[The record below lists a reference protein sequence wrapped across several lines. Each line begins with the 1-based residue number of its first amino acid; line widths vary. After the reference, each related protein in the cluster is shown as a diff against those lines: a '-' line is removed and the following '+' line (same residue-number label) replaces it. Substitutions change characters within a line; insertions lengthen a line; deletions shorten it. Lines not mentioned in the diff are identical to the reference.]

1 VLVFVLSF
9 VNLIGLILTAT
20 ALGGLAPW
28 SRWQFVGFFGVVE
41 VASGLANVISP
52 NIWRLPIAELQTNR
66 QTSVKL
72 AMSALLLP
80 HWGGL
85 IRCGAGL
92 VCISFAAWH
101 SGLGPASALLPP
113 FVLLLAW
120 SIVAISAALARAGIA
135 RPDLDVAQVI
145 VRWHKRE
152 RELTPV
158 SLSAAILQF
167 LLTVV
172 TLPAVK
178 ILPPTVLYRP
188 EIGPDPLAFL
198 LAVAVSAALLILVYV
213 LWSDRIGF
221 QAATEQQ
228 REAERHA

>member
-1 VLVFVLSF
+1 
-9 VNLIGLILTAT
+9 
-20 ALGGLAPW
+20 
-28 SRWQFVGFFGVVE
+28 
-41 VASGLANVISP
+41 
-52 NIWRLPIAELQTNR
+52 
-66 QTSVKL
+66 
-72 AMSALLLP
+72 
-80 HWGGL
+80 
-85 IRCGAGL
+85 
-92 VCISFAAWH
+92 
-101 SGLGPASALLPP
+101 
-113 FVLLLAW
+113 
-120 SIVAISAALARAGIA
+120 
-135 RPDLDVAQVI
+135 VI

-178 ILPPTVLYRP
+178 VLPPTVLYRP

-213 LWSDRIGF
+213 PWSDRIGF
-221 QAATEQQ
+221 QAASEQQ